1 MLRSLRFPGVCAI
14 AFGLGILVCFLCVSR
29 NVLSA
34 SRFLA
39 YDGQRSEPLPDDLS
53 NHRGLHIDSL
63 DLGVIESGGKRTAV
77 TWLRNSGTQ
86 SVVLQ
91 RVVTSCDCLSVQMA
105 ATDLAAGDT
114 VPVRIDFD
122 DSKDPG
128 FTGSLS
134 VEVHRIDNDGQR
146 VPIGTIDLEIC
157 ADARVRSLFVPSSF
171 NPVPVPEEPY

>member
-1 MLRSLRFPGVCAI
+1 MLSSWRFPGVCAI

-39 YDGQRSEPLPDDLS
+39 SDGQRSGPLPDDLS

-86 SVVLQ
+86 LVILQ
-91 RVVTSCDCLSVQMA
+91 RVVTSCDCLSVQVA
-105 ATDLAAGDT
+105 QPALAPGDT

-122 DSKDPG
+122 DSKEPG
-128 FTGSLS
+128 FTGSLC
-134 VEVHRIDNDGQR
+134 VEVDAIDPQGQR
-146 VPIGTIDLEIC
+146 APLGTIDLEIC
-157 ADARVRSLFVPSSF
+157 VDARVRSLFVPSSF
-171 NPVPVPEEPY
+171 NPVPVPEGPF